1 MARNAARRPAPS
13 PSKHRIGSLAIAH
26 SKRALIGGE
35 RRAERRDDVG
45 EAGLAH
51 RDRVDIALDH
61 DDRARIM
68 RGLAG
73 AVMIEQQR
81 ALVEERGLRRIEVF
95 CLGAGLHRPPA
106 EGDDAAGAIMDRKH
120 HPVAEPV
127 IRNGDVFPMD
137 EQARFDH
144 RLGANALR
152 RERVAQ
158 HKALGRGIAE
168 PKALLHR
175 GPEAAIGEIAARFGA
190 DRLLE
195 VRFEQARRHRHNV
208 DQARA
213 LLVLDRLGLA

>member
-35 RRAERRDDVG
+35 RRAERGDDIG

-51 RDRVDIALDH
+51 RDRVDIALDD
-61 DDRARIM
+61 DDRARVM
-68 RGLAG
+68 RAFTG

-95 CLGAGLHRPPA
+95 CLGARLHRPPA
-106 EGDDAAGAIMDRKH
+106 ESDHAACAVMDRKH

-127 IRNGDVFPMD
+127 VRHGDVFAMD
-137 EQARFDH
+137 EEARFYH
-144 RLGANALR
+144 RLGADALR
-152 RERVAQ
+152 RERIAQ

-168 PKALLHR
+168 PEALLHR
-175 GPEAAIGEIAARFGA
+175 ERPRPRSAR
-190 DRLLE
+190 
-195 VRFEQARRHRHNV
+195 
-208 DQARA
+208 
-213 LLVLDRLGLA
+213 